1 MAVAKLKRG
10 PVAKALWKPTGATT
24 VSVEYIRADGS
35 DQSELELD
43 VNSMQLRKLKTAA
56 IWTSDLDALAGF
68 AKEQRKAKG
77 NFPGP
82 CPVIWSGD
90 SAEAEAA
97 AASGASAVVL
107 RASDLTHADTIGKLG
122 LEVIWSVAS
131 EQEVESVVA
140 AGLGSAFLVEGP
152 ELVAALPKDAVK
164 VAAVPSMLEDN
175 AEITMGRDLAAAG
188 CKALLLREACVG
200 DAEDV
205 PYTGF
210 AIEGLTSKASSEF
223 KITGMTGHVNGHFG
237 TGTFEKT
244 SNAIQWARKG
254 GNGAGPTVA
263 SKAAVVGKSAMRSWA
278 AK

>member
-43 VNSMQLRKLKTAA
+43 VNSMQLRKLKAAA
-56 IWTSDLDALAGF
+56 IWTSDLEALAGF

-122 LEVIWSVAS
+122 LEVIWSVAT
-131 EQEVESVVA
+131 EQEIESVVA

-152 ELVAALPKDAVK
+152 ELVPALPKDAVK

-205 PYTGF
+205 PYTGCNLQSRRR
-210 AIEGLTSKASSEF
+210 ERER
-223 KITGMTGHVNGHFG
+223 
-237 TGTFEKT
+237 ERERER
-244 SNAIQWARKG
+244 ARARG
-254 GNGAGPTVA
+254 QYVCVLGVTMHACIHA
-263 SKAAVVGKSAMRSWA
+263 
-278 AK
+278 